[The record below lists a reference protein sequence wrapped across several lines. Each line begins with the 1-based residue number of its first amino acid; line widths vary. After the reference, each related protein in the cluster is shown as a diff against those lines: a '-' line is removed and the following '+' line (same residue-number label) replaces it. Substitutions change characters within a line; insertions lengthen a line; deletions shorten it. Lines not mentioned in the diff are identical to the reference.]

1 MTRSVDLERR
11 RFLRLGTGLG
21 LAAGTGPLVSML
33 GCGGSSPTEPGDPPR
48 PGNPLPRPPDLS
60 GDLVAEPGTATV
72 WPGTTTPVW
81 TLGGA
86 YPSPTLRLSAG
97 QNVGVR
103 LRNELGESTNIH
115 WHGLVVPEAADGH
128 PNDLVAPGASREIA
142 FNAPGRAG
150 TYWFHPHPDRRT
162 APQVYQGMA
171 GFLVVEDGLDAALGL
186 PTGDRDVPILLQ
198 DRRLFEDR
206 SFTYA
211 PFPMDLMFGYLGDV
225 ALANGTPDAYLSV
238 SASPWRLRL
247 LNGSNARVFRVGF
260 EDGRAFHGVGSDG
273 GLLERPVAASV
284 LDLGPGERVEI
295 VADFSGDTV
304 GGSVHLVSHAFTGPG
319 GGFGPGMGAGM
330 GMGGGSPQGSPMTL
344 LRCDVDRPSEA
355 PPFQPPDVL
364 VPIER
369 HDPARVRTRRSFV
382 MQTRMPPVHG
392 AFTINGLAFEP
403 GRVDVR
409 VPRGE
414 LELWEV
420 VNASTHPHP
429 FHVHAVQFQ
438 VASRT
443 SGPIGPHETGW
454 KDTVFVWP
462 GERME
467 LLMRFEGVAG
477 LFLLHCHNLEH
488 EDAGMMLN
496 MEVL

>member
-1 MTRSVDLERR
+1 MTAHVESDRR
-11 RFLRLGTGLG
+11 RFLRLGAGLG
-21 LAAGTGPLVSML
+21 LAAGAGPVVSIL
-33 GCGGSSPTEPGDPPR
+33 GCGGSSPTEPGEPPR
-48 PGNPLPRPPDLS
+48 AGNPLPRPPELS
-60 GDLVAEPGTATV
+60 GELVAQSATGTV
-72 WPGTTTPVW
+72 WPGTTTALW
-81 TLGGA
+81 TLGGV
-86 YPSPTLRLSAG
+86 YPSPTLRLTAG
-97 QNVGVR
+97 QGFGIR
-103 LRNELGESTNIH
+103 LRNDLAESTNVH

-128 PNDLVAPGASREIA
+128 PSDLVAPGASRDVA
-142 FNAPGRAG
+142 FTAPPRAG
-150 TYWFHPHPDRRT
+150 TFWYHPHPDRRT
-162 APQVYQGMA
+162 APQVYAGMA
-171 GFLVVEDGLDAALGL
+171 GFLVVEDGVDAAVGL
-186 PTGDRDVPILLQ
+186 PTGERDVPVLLQ
-198 DRRLFEDR
+198 DRRLFDDR

-211 PFPMDLMFGYLGDV
+211 PFPMDLMSGYLGDV

-260 EDGRAFHGVGSDG
+260 EDGRTFHVVGSDG

-295 VADFSGDTV
+295 VADFSGDSV
-304 GGSVHLVSHAFTGPG
+304 GGSVHLVSHTFTVPG
-319 GGFGPGMGAGM
+319 GGFGPGMGPGM
-330 GMGGGSPQGSPMTL
+330 GMGGGAPQGSPMTL
-344 LRCDVDRPSEA
+344 LRLDVDRPSEA
-355 PPFQPPDVL
+355 PPFQPPEAL

-382 MQTRMPPVHG
+382 MQTWMPPVHG

-414 LELWEV
+414 LELWDV
-420 VNASTHPHP
+420 VNASAHPHP

-443 SGPIGPHETGW
+443 SGPVGPHETGW
-454 KDTVFVWP
+454 KDTVLVWP

-467 LLMRFEGVAG
+467 LLMRFEGDAG
-477 LFLLHCHNLEH
+477 LFILHCHNLEH